1 MGPGIGQQSSGTY
14 VAHHVRVGDRCDL
27 GTEPQGVTT
36 LLDRRQ
42 WDASSYLVAFFHRG
56 SAFVA
61 LGLCVP
67 WHTHSFD
74 HQVEGCRVLVDT
86 ADKLVLDRLALISD
100 LTERFVLVVKFCLA
114 DAEVGHHRDAQRAE
128 VRGARRNVL
137 FMFGGIAFIGYE
149 AIRRLVDPPPVA
161 GGVVL
166 LIGGLG
172 LLGNVIVAWILMRG
186 ERTMN
191 VRGALLHVMGDLLGS
206 VAALAAGAIIYL
218 GGPLIADPLLSLFV
232 SLLILLSAGRLL
244 REVLRVLMEGVP
256 WDIDVR
262 EVGRALAEVEGVRR
276 VHDLH
281 IWSLSSRHYALA
293 GHVDLDKMARWEQA
307 LPRLQAILRERFGI
321 SHSTLQPEDTV
332 IRRACVPRRAAA
344 SMSQPRQASP
354 MHRRA
359 TLDDGAEGKQRDGR
373 SDTAGQ
379 RVLRA

>member
-1 MGPGIGQQSSGTY
+1 MSDHDHGRGSGK
-14 VAHHVRVGDRCDL
+14 
-27 GTEPQGVTT
+27 T
-36 LLDRRQ
+36 LLFGLVFTTAFAVVEVVGGILADSLALLS
-42 WDASSYLVAFFHRG
+42 DAGHMLTDSLSLGVGAFAAWLASKPASRK
-56 SAFVA
+56 
-61 LGLCVP
+61 
-67 WHTHSFD
+67 HSF
-74 HQVEGCRVLVDT
+74 GL
-86 ADKLVLDRLALISD
+86 
-100 LTERFVLVVKFCLA
+100 
-114 DAEVGHHRDAQRAE
+114 QRAE
-128 VRGARRNVL
+128 VLGALLNVL
-137 FMFGGIAFIGYE
+137 FMFGVIAFIGYE

-172 LLGNVIVAWILMRG
+172 LLVNVLVAWILMRG

-332 IRRACVPRRAAA
+332 IRRACDA
-344 SMSQPRQASP
+344 QASCGIDEP
-354 MHRRA
+354 A
-359 TLDDGAEGKQRDGR
+359 PTGQ
-373 SDTAGQ
+373 SDASKGN
-379 RVLRA
+379 A